1 MALKLVVFDMD
12 GTLLRPKSSW
22 QLLHDHFG
30 TDNREMLARY
40 LRHEVSDTEFV
51 ARDLELWAAANGGPV
66 DAVTVNHVLDG
77 AEPLPGAAEAV
88 ESLHAAGVVTA
99 IISGGIDYLAQKLAA
114 EWGMAEAHANPL
126 FDSPVGLQSEI
137 RVSGHAK
144 APVMRDVMARHGVS
158 RDEVAA
164 VGDTVV
170 DLDLFAL
177 AGTSVA
183 VNTNDGRVIEA
194 ATHHLPGE
202 TLDGVLELLFPGQ

>member
-66 DAVTVNHVLDG
+66 DAATVNRALDR

-88 ESLHAAGVVTA
+88 AGLHAAGVATA

-126 FDSPVGLQSEI
+126 FDSPVGLQGEI

-164 VGDTVV
+164 VGDTVI

-183 VNTNDGRVIEA
+183 VNTSDGRVIEA

>member
-66 DAVTVNHVLDG
+66 DAATVNRALDR

-88 ESLHAAGVVTA
+88 AGLHAAGVVTA

-114 EWGMAEAHANPL
+114 EWSMAEAHANPL
-126 FDSPVGLQSEI
+126 FDSPVGLQ
-137 RVSGHAK
+137 G
-144 APVMRDVMARHGVS
+144 
-158 RDEVAA
+158 
-164 VGDTVV
+164 
-170 DLDLFAL
+170 
-177 AGTSVA
+177 
-183 VNTNDGRVIEA
+183 
-194 ATHHLPGE
+194 
-202 TLDGVLELLFPGQ
+202 

>member
-30 TDNREMLARY
+30 TDNSEMLARY
-40 LRHEVSDTEFV
+40 LRHKVDDAEFV
-51 ARDLELWAAANGGPV
+51 ARDLELWTAANRGPV
-66 DAVTVNHVLDG
+66 DAATVTRVLDG

-88 ESLHAAGVVTA
+88 EGLHAAGVATA

-126 FDSPVGLQSEI
+126 FDSPVGLQGEI

-164 VGDTVV
+164 VGDTVI

-183 VNTNDGRVIEA
+183 VNTSDGRVIEA

>member
-66 DAVTVNHVLDG
+66 DAATVNRALDR

-88 ESLHAAGVVTA
+88 AGLHATGVATA

-114 EWGMAEAHANPL
+114 AWSMAEAHANPL
-126 FDSPVGLQSEI
+126 FDTQQGLQGEI

-144 APVMRDVMARHGVS
+144 APVMRGVMTRHGVA

-183 VNTNDGRVIEA
+183 VNTSDGRVIEA

-202 TLDGVLELLFPGQ
+202 TLDGLLELLLPGQ

>member
-30 TDNREMLARY
+30 TDNSEMLARY
-40 LRHEVSDTEFV
+40 LRHKVDDAEFV
-51 ARDLELWAAANGGPV
+51 ARDLELWTAANGGPV
-66 DAVTVNHVLDG
+66 DAATVNRVLDG

-88 ESLHAAGVVTA
+88 EGLHAAGVATA

-126 FDSPVGLQSEI
+126 FDSPVGLQGEI

-164 VGDTVV
+164 VGDTVI

-183 VNTNDGRVIEA
+183 VNTSDGRVIEA

>member
-51 ARDLELWAAANGGPV
+51 ARDLELWAAANSGPV
-66 DAVTVNHVLDG
+66 DAATVNRALDR

-88 ESLHAAGVVTA
+88 TGLHAAGVATA

-114 EWGMAEAHANPL
+114 EWNMAEAHANPL
-126 FDSPVGLQSEI
+126 FDTPQGLQAKI
-137 RVSGHAK
+137 HVSGHAK
-144 APVMRDVMARHGVS
+144 ASVMRDVMARHGVS

-183 VNTNDGRVIEA
+183 VNTSDGRVIEA
-194 ATHHLPGE
+194 ATHHLPSE
-202 TLDGVLELLFPGQ
+202 TLDGLLELLLPGQ

>member
-30 TDNREMLARY
+30 TDNSEMLARY

-66 DAVTVNHVLDG
+66 DAATVNRVLDG

-88 ESLHAAGVVTA
+88 EGLHAAGVATA

-126 FDSPVGLQSEI
+126 FDSPVGLQGEI

-164 VGDTVV
+164 VGDTVI

-183 VNTNDGRVIEA
+183 VNTSDGRVIEA

>member
-12 GTLLRPKSSW
+12 GTLLCPKSSW
-22 QLLHDHFG
+22 GLLHDHFG
-30 TDNREMLARY
+30 TDNSEMLERY
-40 LRHEVSDTEFV
+40 LRHEVSDAEFV
-51 ARDLELWAAANGGPV
+51 ATDLALWAAANGGPV
-66 DAVTVNHVLDG
+66 DAAMINAALDG
-77 AEPLPGAAEAV
+77 AELLPGAAEAV
-88 ESLHAAGVVTA
+88 AGLHAAGIATA

-126 FDSPVGLQSEI
+126 FDSPVGLQGEI

-183 VNTNDGRVIEA
+183 VNTSDGRVIEA
-194 ATHHLPGE
+194 ATHHLPSE
-202 TLDGVLELLFPGQ
+202 TLDGLLELLLPGQ

>member
-30 TDNREMLARY
+30 TDNSEMLARY
-40 LRHEVSDTEFV
+40 LRHKVDDAEFV
-51 ARDLELWAAANGGPV
+51 ARDLELWTAANGGPV
-66 DAVTVNHVLDG
+66 DAATVNRVLDG

-88 ESLHAAGVVTA
+88 EGLHAAGVATA

-126 FDSPVGLQSEI
+126 FDSPVGLQGEI

-164 VGDTVV
+164 VGDTVI

-183 VNTNDGRVIEA
+183 VNTSDGRVIEA
-194 ATHHLPGE
+194 ATHHLPRE

>member
-22 QLLHDHFG
+22 GLLHDHFG
-30 TDNREMLARY
+30 TDNSEMLARY
-40 LRHEVSDTEFV
+40 LRHEVSDAEFV
-51 ARDLELWAAANGGPV
+51 ATDLALWAAAHGGPV
-66 DAVTVNHVLDG
+66 DAATVNAALDG
-77 AEPLPGAAEAV
+77 AKLLPGAAEAV
-88 ESLHAAGVVTA
+88 AGLHAAGVATA

-126 FDSPVGLQSEI
+126 FDSPVGLQGDI

-144 APVMRDVMARHGVS
+144 APVMRGVMARHHAA

-177 AGTSVA
+177 AGISVA
-183 VNTNDGRVIEA
+183 VNTNDERVIAA
-194 ATHHLPGE
+194 ATHHLPDE
-202 TLDGVLELLFPGQ
+202 SLDGLLPLLLGTA

>member
-30 TDNREMLARY
+30 TDNSEMLARY
-40 LRHEVSDTEFV
+40 LRHKVDDAEFV
-51 ARDLELWAAANGGPV
+51 ARDLELWTAANGGPV
-66 DAVTVNHVLDG
+66 DAATVNRVLDG

-88 ESLHAAGVVTA
+88 EGLHPAGVATA

-126 FDSPVGLQSEI
+126 FDSPVGLQGEI

-164 VGDTVV
+164 VGDTVI

-183 VNTNDGRVIEA
+183 VNTSDGRVIEA
-194 ATHHLPGE
+194 ATHHLPGD

>member
-12 GTLLRPKSSW
+12 GTLIRPKSSW
-22 QLLHDHFG
+22 QILHDHFG

-40 LRHEVSDTEFV
+40 LQHEVSDAEFV
-51 ARDLELWAAANGGPV
+51 AKDLELWTVANGGPI
-66 DAVTVNHVLDG
+66 DAATVNRALDG

-88 ESLHAAGVVTA
+88 EGLHAAGITTA
-99 IISGGIDYLAQKLAA
+99 IISGGIDYLAQKLAT

-126 FDSPVGLQSEI
+126 FDTQQGLQGEI
-137 RVSGHAK
+137 LVSGHAK
-144 APVMRDVMARHGVS
+144 APVMREVVARHGVS

-170 DLDLFAL
+170 DLDLFSL

-183 VNTNDGRVIEA
+183 VNTSNERVVDA
-194 ATHHLPGE
+194 ATHHLPDE
-202 TLDGVLELLFPGQ
+202 SLDGLLELLLPDK

>member
-1 MALKLVVFDMD
+1 MALKLVVFDID

-66 DAVTVNHVLDG
+66 DAATVNRALDR

-88 ESLHAAGVVTA
+88 AGLHAAGVVTA

-114 EWGMAEAHANPL
+114 EWSMAEAHANPL
-126 FDSPVGLQSEI
+126 FDSPVGLQGEI

-183 VNTNDGRVIEA
+183 VNTSDGRVIEA

-202 TLDGVLELLFPGQ
+202 PLDGLLELLLPGQ

>member
-22 QLLHDHFG
+22 GLLHDHFG
-30 TDNREMLARY
+30 TDNSEMLARY
-40 LRHEVSDTEFV
+40 LRHEVSDAEFV
-51 ARDLELWAAANGGPV
+51 ATDLALWAAAYGGPV
-66 DAVTVNHVLDG
+66 DAATVNAALDG
-77 AEPLPGAAEAV
+77 AELLPGAAEAV
-88 ESLHAAGVVTA
+88 AGLHAAGVATA
-99 IISGGIDYLAQKLAA
+99 IISGGIDYLAQKLAV

-126 FDSPVGLQSEI
+126 FDSPAGLQGDI

-144 APVMRDVMARHGVS
+144 APVMRDVMARHHVA

-183 VNTNDGRVIEA
+183 VNTDDERVIAA
-194 ATHHLPGE
+194 ATHHLPDE
-202 TLDGVLELLFPGQ
+202 SLDGLLPLLLGTA